1 MARGLTWIDNTVDQV
16 VVNNTVEQI
25 SMFEGNPPIDIRR
38 STITRIIIALSVF
51 STTVGG
57 AWGVQKVS
65 MGMGVVGQSAVL
77 AGTNA
82 LPDPLLT
89 SERPSRGWMWFKHMA
104 VSQNVQGG
112 QVVFEVPADLRSQRK
127 VQDGELVL
135 IIRNTNVQGT
145 LFAVQLVGSVRVLL
159 RLP

>member
-16 VVNNTVEQI
+16 VVNNTIEQV
-25 SMFEGNPPIDIRR
+25 SLFEGNPPIDIRR
-38 STITRIIIALSVF
+38 STITRIIVALSVF

-82 LPDPLLT
+82 LPDPLTT
-89 SERPSRGWMWFKHMA
+89 SERPSRGWMYFRHLA
-104 VSQNVQGG
+104 VSQNTGGG
-112 QVVFEVPADLRSQRK
+112 QVIFEVPADLRSQRK

-135 IIRNTNVQGT
+135 IVRNNY
-145 LFAVQLVGSVRVLL
+145 FPL
-159 RLP
+159 RRR